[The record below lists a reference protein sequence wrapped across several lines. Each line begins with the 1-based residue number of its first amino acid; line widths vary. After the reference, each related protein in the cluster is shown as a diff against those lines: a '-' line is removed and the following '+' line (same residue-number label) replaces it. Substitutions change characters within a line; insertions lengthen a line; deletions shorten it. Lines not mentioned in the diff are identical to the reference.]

1 MIELVPLKCVR
12 CETPIPASLDEIAWV
27 CERCGQ
33 GMILLDERGL
43 TPLTVNYAAGIQ
55 PGLKGSPYWV
65 AGGNLQLNRQTYA
78 SFSKKDNE
86 SAEFWSQP
94 RRFFVPAFACE
105 LETTIHLG
113 AGLLRNP
120 PRLTPGQPV
129 PFAPVTVAPTDM
141 MPLAEFIVMAM
152 EAERKDSIKEIQF
165 SLQLSSP
172 ELWVLP

>member
-1 MIELVPLKCVR
+1 MIELVPLKCIR
-12 CETPIPASLDEIAWV
+12 CETPIPASPDEIAWA

-33 GMILLDERGL
+33 GMILDDDRGL
-43 TPLTVNYAAGIQ
+43 APLAVNYAAGIE
-55 PGLKGSPYWV
+55 PGKKGSPYWV

-94 RRFFVPAFACE
+94 RRFFVPAFPCD
-105 LETTIHLG
+105 LETTINLG
-113 AGLLRNP
+113 AGLLRSP
-120 PRLTPGQPV
+120 PRLTPGQPA
-129 PFAPVTVAPTDM
+129 PFLPVTVAPADM
-141 MPLAEFIVMAM
+141 LPLAEFIVLSM